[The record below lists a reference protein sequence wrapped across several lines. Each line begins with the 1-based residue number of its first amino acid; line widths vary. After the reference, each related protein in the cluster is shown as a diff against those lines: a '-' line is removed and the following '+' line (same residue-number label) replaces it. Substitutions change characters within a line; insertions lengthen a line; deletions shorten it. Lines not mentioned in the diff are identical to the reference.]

1 MTTKLPLSPHK
12 PSIPTTLPDGLIE
25 DLRGMIEQTRK
36 SIASTVNTRITMLYW
51 HVGNRVR
58 KEILKEERAEYG
70 RSIVAS
76 VARQLTLL
84 YGKGFSEKSL
94 RRMLQFGE
102 LFHDEQIV
110 ASLLRQLSWTHFTL
124 LIPIKDPIKSDNYAD
139 IGGIRGWESLCFS
152 HVFAFHQDTL
162 I

>member
-1 MTTKLPLSPHK
+1 MIMTEAQLRKL
-12 PSIPTTLPDGLIE
+12 I
-25 DLRGMIEQTRK
+25 
-36 SIASTVNTRITMLYW
+36 
-51 HVGNRVR
+51 R